1 MEEDCLFNKWCL
13 ENGISIGEKRKKGG
27 RSRESTRREKE
38 RKKESEERKRKGKEN
53 EFWPNPHN
61 THKK

>member
-1 MEEDCLFNKWCL
+1 MCL
-13 ENGISIGEKRKKGG
+13 ENGISIWEKRKKGG
-27 RSRESTRREKE
+27 RSRERVRREKE

-53 EFWPNPHN
+53 EFWPNPHY

>member
-27 RSRESTRREKE
+27 RRNLFSGCLVCVRTVLGIVQPYSTA
-38 RKKESEERKRKGKEN
+38 GVLA
-53 EFWPNPHN
+53 
-61 THKK
+61 